1 MENNNDIKIPLGKRA
16 VKRSF
21 DLLTASV
28 ATVVF
33 AIPSAV
39 IALLVWLQ
47 DRHNPI
53 FSQERV
59 GRDGRRFTLYK
70 FRSMRIDAEKDGT
83 PQLCRDH
90 DSRLTSVGRFIRGH
104 HLDEFPQ
111 LWNVLR
117 GDMSVVGPRP
127 ERPFYVDK
135 IKQEFPDYEYVFRV
149 RPGLFSDATL
159 HNGYTDTID
168 KMVRR
173 AELDLDY
180 TRNFNLA
187 TDIRIIW
194 ATTMSILSGK
204 KF

>member
-1 MENNNDIKIPLGKRA
+1 
-16 VKRSF
+16 
-21 DLLTASV
+21 
-28 ATVVF
+28 
-33 AIPSAV
+33 
-39 IALLVWLQ
+39 
-47 DRHNPI
+47 
-53 FSQERV
+53 
-59 GRDGRRFTLYK
+59 
-70 FRSMRIDAEKDGT
+70 MRIDAEKDGT